1 MRRLRRNSSASSLPN
16 CKHDLIQGTGYAP
29 PIIAPPP
36 VIATRVIAPP
46 VFTGVVDADPI
57 TPGIQST
64 PGVVTPVGPPRIAG
78 GPGFGIGGP
87 GFGIGGPG
95 FVGGPGFGPVGG
107 TSFVGGPPRYG
118 YGGAFSRVGGGLD
131 LDPISPGIQTR
142 PGVIT
147 ATGPTALRP
156 F

>member
-1 MRRLRRNSSASSLPN
+1 MGSTYGACGGCGGIPVPVPYP
-16 CKHDLIQGTGYAP
+16 IGTGVGAP
-29 PIIAPPP
+29 IYAPPP
-36 VIATRVIAPP
+36 VVATTRYIPQP

-64 PGVVTPVGPPRIAG
+64 PGVVRAVGPPRVTG
-78 GPGFGIGGP
+78 GPGFA
-87 GFGIGGPG
+87 GGPG
-95 FVGGPGFGPVGG
+95 FVGGPGPVFGGPVVGG
-107 TSFVGGPPRYG
+107 TSFVGGAPRYG
-118 YGGAFSRVGGGLD
+118 YGGISRVGGGFD

-147 ATGPTALRP
+147 ATGPTGFRP

>member
-1 MRRLRRNSSASSLPN
+1 MWRYSSTSTLPYCIN
-16 CKHDLIQGTGYAP
+16 VFIQGTGVAP
-29 PIIAPPP
+29 VYAPPP
-36 VIATRVIAPP
+36 VVATRVLAPP
-46 VFTGVVDADPI
+46 PIYSGVVDADPI

-78 GPGFGIGGP
+78 GPGFIGGP
-87 GFGIGGPG
+87 GPIIGGP
-95 FVGGPGFGPVGG
+95 VIGGPVIGGPVI
-107 TSFVGGPPRYG
+107 GGPRFG
-118 YGGAFSRVGGGLD
+118 YGGISRVGGGID

-147 ATGPTALRP
+147 ATGPTGFRP